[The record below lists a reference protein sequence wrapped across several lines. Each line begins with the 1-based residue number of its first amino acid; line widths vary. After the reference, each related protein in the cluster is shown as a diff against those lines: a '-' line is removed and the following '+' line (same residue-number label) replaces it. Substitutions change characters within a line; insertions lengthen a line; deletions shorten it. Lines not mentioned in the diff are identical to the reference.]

1 MYSLDR
7 KGIVKVNINPIR
19 KARRNFC
26 ATSAAL
32 AAQPITSTFANTTL
46 LAQTLSDDVTQYV
59 KLGEHRVGTDVESNT
74 AQWLQQRLQDMG
86 FATQLDRFSVR
97 TVLEPSANLRLG
109 DLSTTA
115 FPQWLPP
122 AQSLGQTITS
132 QLLLF
137 DNPQNSPAIRL
148 IEKPFPFAA
157 NWTPKLDALVTEAKA
172 KNATAL
178 VVAIDHSA
186 DGLFVSNQH
195 SHDAF
200 PIPVVLIAKRDLN
213 NFVSRASQASGNA
226 QLQIAG
232 RLVDAQSINVV
243 GKKSGVGK
251 AIVISTPL
259 TGWFQCG
266 GERGPGIA
274 LWLHVA
280 SVLAKYDRP
289 VLMLGTGS
297 HEVGHFGM
305 EHALAHG
312 APKPDD
318 VALWVHLGASLGAT
332 KLDAQHKFKS
342 PQALIARPTSEAFA
356 KTHLSANLPIY
367 VPGTKATLGEA
378 GQVIGAG
385 HERFVGMSGFFP
397 GFHTPED
404 LGQAVDY
411 AALEALSKNVVSMIG
426 NVKD

>member
-1 MYSLDR
+1 
-7 KGIVKVNINPIR
+7 VNIKSFR

-26 ATSAAL
+26 ATSAL
-32 AAQPITSTFANTTL
+32 LVTRPVTTL
-46 LAQTLSDDVTQYV
+46 ASTMPLAQSLANDIAQYV
-59 KLGEHRVGTDVESNT
+59 KLGEHRVGTEVERDT
-74 AQWLQQRLQDMG
+74 AQWLQQRLQGLG
-86 FATQLDRFSVR
+86 FSTQLDRFSVR
-97 TVLEPSANLRLG
+97 TILEPSANLRIG

-122 AQSLGQTITS
+122 AQSLGQTIS
-132 QLLLF
+132 SPLILF
-137 DNPQNSPAIRL
+137 DNPLNTPAIRL

-178 VVAIDHSA
+178 VLAIDHSA

-213 NFVSRASQASGNA
+213 NLVSRASQTNGNA
-226 QLQIAG
+226 QLQIG
-232 RLVDAQSINVV
+232 GQLVDAQSINVV

-280 SVLAKYDRP
+280 SVLAKSDWP

-312 APKPDD
+312 VPKPDD

-397 GFHTPED
+397 SFHTPED

-411 AALEALSKNVVSMIG
+411 VALEALSKNVVAMIS
-426 NVKD
+426 NVKN

>member
-1 MYSLDR
+1 MRPNTTS
-7 KGIVKVNINPIR
+7 KT
-19 KARRNFC
+19 RRNFC
-26 ATSAAL
+26 TATALL
-32 AAQPITSTFANTTL
+32 AAQPLSSTLANTTP
-46 LAQTLSDDVTQYV
+46 LAQTLADDVTYYV
-59 KLGEHRVGTDVESNT
+59 QLGEHRVGTEAERKT
-74 AQWLQQRLQDMG
+74 AQWLQQRLQALS

-97 TVLEPSANLRLG
+97 TVLEPSASLRIA
-109 DLSTTA
+109 DLSIPA

-132 QLLLF
+132 PLVLF
-137 DNPQNSPAIRL
+137 ENEQTGPAIRL

-157 NWTPKLDALVTEAKA
+157 NWTPKLDALVSEAKS

-178 VVAIDHSA
+178 VLAIEHSA

-200 PIPVVLIAKRDLN
+200 PIPVVLIAKRDLKAL
-213 NFVSRASQASGNA
+213 VTQASQAGGNA
-226 QLQIAG
+226 QLRING
-232 RLVDAQSINVV
+232 KLTDAQSFNVV
-243 GKKSGVGK
+243 AKKPGIGK

-280 SVLAKYDRP
+280 SVLAKSDRP
-289 VLMLGTGS
+289 VILLGTGS

-312 APKPDD
+312 APKPDE

-332 KLDAQHKFKS
+332 KLDAQYRFKS
-342 PQALIARPTSEAFA
+342 PQALIARPNTEAFA
-356 KTHLSANLPIY
+356 KTHLAATLPIY

-404 LGQAVDY
+404 LGQAIDY
-411 AALEALSKNVVSMIG
+411 AALEAISKSVVAMIHA
-426 NVKD
+426 VKD

>member
-1 MYSLDR
+1 MDIKTVR
-7 KGIVKVNINPIR
+7 KT
-19 KARRNFC
+19 RRHFC
-26 ATSAAL
+26 YASAML
-32 AAQPITSTFANTTL
+32 AAQITSIPTARANTAS
-46 LAQTLSDDVTQYV
+46 LAQSLADDVNHYV
-59 KLGEHRVGTDVESNT
+59 KLGEHRVGTDAERKT
-74 AQWLQQRLQDMG
+74 AQWLQERLQG
-86 FATQLDRFSVR
+86 LRYATLLDRFSVR
-97 TVLEPSANLRLG
+97 TVLEPSATLQIG
-109 DLSTTA
+109 ELSTTG

-122 AQSLGQTITS
+122 SQSLGQTIIGPLTLFNAPQTS
-132 QLLLF
+132 A
-137 DNPQNSPAIRL
+137 AIRV

-157 NWTPKLDALVTEAKA
+157 NWTPKLDALVSEAKA
-172 KNATAL
+172 KNASAL
-178 VVAIDHSA
+178 VLAIEHSA

-213 NFVSRASQASGNA
+213 KVVTQAS
-226 QLQIAG
+226 
-232 RLVDAQSINVV
+232 LVSGDAKLHIGGKLLDAQSMNVV
-243 GKKSGVGK
+243 AKKPGSGK
-251 AIVISTPL
+251 AIVVSTPL

-280 SVLAKYDRP
+280 SVLAKSERP
-289 VLMLGTGS
+289 VTLLGTGS

-318 VALWVHLGASLGAT
+318 VALWIHLGASLGAT
-332 KLDAQHKFKS
+332 KLDAQYQFKS
-342 PQALIARPTSEAFA
+342 PQALIARPGTEAFA
-356 KTHLSANLPIY
+356 KTHLAANLPIY

-404 LGQAVDY
+404 LGQAIDY
-411 AALEALSKNVVSMIG
+411 SALSALSANVIAMI
-426 NVKD
+426 NAVKD

>member
-1 MYSLDR
+1 MKIKPVLNNRR
-7 KGIVKVNINPIR
+7 K
-19 KARRNFC
+19 FC
-26 ATSAAL
+26 AASAILVAQPLTATLANTASLAQAL
-32 AAQPITSTFANTTL
+32 AN
-46 LAQTLSDDVTQYV
+46 DVAQYV
-59 KLGEHRVGTDVESNT
+59 EFGEHRVGTEAELKT
-74 AQWLQQRLQDMG
+74 AQWLQQRLQGLG

-97 TVLEPSANLRLG
+97 TLLEPSASLKIG
-109 DLSTTA
+109 DFSTTA

-122 AQSLGQTITS
+122 AQSLGQTVS
-132 QLLLF
+132 SPLMLF
-137 DNPQNSPAIRL
+137 ESPQAGPAIRL

-157 NWTPKLDALVTEAKA
+157 NWTPKLDALVNEAKA

-178 VVAIDHSA
+178 VLAIDHSA
-186 DGLFVSNQH
+186 NGLFVSNQH

-200 PIPVVLIAKRDLN
+200 PIPVILIAKRDLN
-213 NFVSRASQASGNA
+213 NLVARLPLASGNA
-226 QLQIAG
+226 QLQIGG

-243 GKKSGVGK
+243 AKKQGAGK
-251 AIVISTPL
+251 AIVVSTPL

-280 SVLAKYDRP
+280 SVLAKSDRP
-289 VLMLGTGS
+289 VILLGTGS

-312 APKPDD
+312 APKPEE

-332 KLDAQHKFKS
+332 KLDAQYQFKS

-356 KTHLSANLPIY
+356 KTHLSTNLPIY

-411 AALEALSKNVVSMIG
+411 AALEALGKNIVAMIG

>member
-1 MYSLDR
+1 
-7 KGIVKVNINPIR
+7 V
-19 KARRNFC
+19 
-26 ATSAAL
+26 
-32 AAQPITSTFANTTL
+32 
-46 LAQTLSDDVTQYV
+46 
-59 KLGEHRVGTDVESNT
+59 
-74 AQWLQQRLQDMG
+74 
-86 FATQLDRFSVR
+86 
-97 TVLEPSANLRLG
+97 
-109 DLSTTA
+109 
-115 FPQWLPP
+115 
-122 AQSLGQTITS
+122 
-132 QLLLF
+132 
-137 DNPQNSPAIRL
+137 
-148 IEKPFPFAA
+148 
-157 NWTPKLDALVTEAKA
+157 KA

-178 VVAIDHSA
+178 VLAIDHSA

-200 PIPVVLIAKRDLN
+200 PIPVILIAKRDLN
-213 NFVSRASQASGNA
+213 NLVARLPMTSGNA
-226 QLQIAG
+226 QMQIGG

-243 GKKSGVGK
+243 AKKQGVGK
-251 AIVISTPL
+251 AIVVSTPL

-280 SVLAKYDRP
+280 SVLAKADRP
-289 VLMLGTGS
+289 VILLGTGS

-312 APKPDD
+312 APKPDE

-332 KLDAQHKFKS
+332 KLDAQFKFRS

-356 KTHLSANLPIY
+356 KTHLSTNLPIY

-411 AALEALSKNVVSMIG
+411 AALEALGKNIVAMIG